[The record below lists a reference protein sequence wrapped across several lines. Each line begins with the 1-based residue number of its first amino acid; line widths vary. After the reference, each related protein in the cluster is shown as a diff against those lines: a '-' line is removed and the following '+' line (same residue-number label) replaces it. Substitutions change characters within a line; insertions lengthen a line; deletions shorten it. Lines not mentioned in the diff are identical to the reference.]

1 MTSGTTVSAT
11 KATPAKGSKLE
22 LKPVGGNFSLK
33 EHIYEVLKNGITAMN
48 IYDEG
53 ADLRL
58 DERQM
63 SEQLGISRTPIREAL
78 ARLEQEGFIEIQPR
92 RGVFI
97 KRKSLQEIL
106 EMITVWAAL
115 ESMAARLACEHASDA
130 EIATLRSALP
140 SYRKDELRAHID
152 EYSEANISFHQRI
165 LELGRCRLLK
175 DIADGLFL
183 HMRAIRERAMAEGDR
198 VRRSIE
204 DHMHIIEAIESR
216 DAERAEKEVRHRP
229 RAPRPRS
236 TPRRVT
242 SLYEEDWKER
252 RPNHVDRH
260 GHAAQEEPRHQ
271 RRLRRTARRQG
282 NQERGRGHDFHALRR
297 AHHRHL

>member
-1 MTSGTTVSAT
+1 MTSGTTVTAT

-22 LKPVGGNFSLK
+22 FKPVGGNFSLK

-97 KRKSLQEIL
+97 KRKSLEEIL

-115 ESMAARLACEHASDA
+115 ESMAARLACEYASEE
-130 EIATLRSALP
+130 EIATLRGALP

-165 LELGRCRLLK
+165 LDLFQRRIKRQHHEWQEFVHHPDHHGRGR
-175 DIADGLFL
+175 I
-183 HMRAIRERAMAEGDR
+183 
-198 VRRSIE
+198 
-204 DHMHIIEAIESR
+204 
-216 DAERAEKEVRHRP
+216 
-229 RAPRPRS
+229 
-236 TPRRVT
+236 
-242 SLYEEDWKER
+242 
-252 RPNHVDRH
+252 
-260 GHAAQEEPRHQ
+260 EEPQ
-271 RRLRRTARRQG
+271 GRLGDMCPLEKRVQ
-282 NQERGRGHDFHALRR
+282 
-297 AHHRHL
+297 